1 MPVKGEEIFDFLR
14 FHQMSLLQKSFYVI
28 PEKTEILLRVI
39 ILQLVCLLSVNRGE
53 VIVVTAEMSN

>member
-1 MPVKGEEIFDFLR
+1 MINRSPMNDENKG
-14 FHQMSLLQKSFYVI
+14 VI
-28 PEKTEILLRVI
+28 PAKAEILMRVI

>member
-1 MPVKGEEIFDFLR
+1 MQSER
-14 FHQMSLLQKSFYVI
+14 ANSVI
-28 PEKTEILLRVI
+28 PAKAEILLRVI